1 MSILDGIGFRAAASL
16 RHKAND
22 IENLSHMQR
31 YSWVF
36 PFEILGTPALAELNA
51 EIKNVLGAKCAS
63 IYTIHIYDEVDQNE
77 LGRLIESARQTK
89 FEMRS
94 YPMVNKQTAA
104 TGCLYVGSS
113 RTTPS
118 RIRGHLGLGPCSTFS
133 LHLAAW
139 ARPLDGTFTLDV
151 YCFND
156 TEKYFLPYL
165 EDQLSV
171 ELSPILGKRG
181 TR

>member
-1 MSILDGIGFRAAASL
+1 VSILDGIGFRAAAGL
-16 RHKAND
+16 REKATN
-22 IENLSHMQR
+22 IENLSHVEVH
-31 YSWVF
+31 SWIF
-36 PFEILGTPALAELNA
+36 PFAILGTTALAELSA

-63 IYTIHIYDEVDQNE
+63 IYTIHISNEVDRNE
-77 LGRLIESARQTK
+77 LGRLIESVRQTK

-94 YPMVNKQTAA
+94 YPMVNKQAA
-104 TGCLYVGSS
+104 TSRCLYVGSS
-113 RTTPS
+113 QTTPS
-118 RIRGHLGLGPCSTFS
+118 RIRGHLGLGPPATFA

-139 ARPLDGTFTLDV
+139 AEPLDGTFILDV
-151 YCFND
+151 YRFNEA
-156 TEKYFLPYL
+156 EKQLLPYL